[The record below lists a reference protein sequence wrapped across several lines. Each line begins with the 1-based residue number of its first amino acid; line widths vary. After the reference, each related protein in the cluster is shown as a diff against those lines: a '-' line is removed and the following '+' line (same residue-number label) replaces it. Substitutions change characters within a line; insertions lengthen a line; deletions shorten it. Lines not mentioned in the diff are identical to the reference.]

1 MDIALAMTSTA
12 PDQPPAFDIE
22 LGGFDLASESGLRT
36 AVLLSLFTDRRAE
49 ADDVLPDAS
58 GDRRGWWADAYPSID
73 RDQFGSRLWLLRRE
87 KQATQTVA
95 RAREYAE
102 QALRWLVD
110 DGIATRVTVTAEI
123 VSTGVLGL
131 GIAITLAAGGS
142 YDMETTYAL

>member
-1 MDIALAMTSTA
+1 MDIALAMTNTA

-49 ADDVLPDAS
+49 ADDALDDD
-58 GDRRGWWADAYPSID
+58 DRRGWWADAYPSID

-87 KQATQTVA
+87 KQMPQVLA

-102 QALRWLVD
+102 QALRWLID

-123 VSTGVLGL
+123 VSTGMLGL
-131 GIAITLAAGGS
+131 GIAITLASGGS
-142 YDMETTYAL
+142 YDMETTYAI